1 MSQENQRYYIFV
13 SWKNGRDA
21 TKIHEELVNAEGEHA
36 LSLSTVR
43 RWVAKFKDGETQ
55 VDDRPRSGRPREA
68 VTQEKIAKVQELIT
82 NDPHIT
88 TQILEDEIGIS
99 HDRIVYILHNE
110 LNLHK
115 VCAKWIPHKLSAD
128 HKKNEWKFRS
138 NCWKYSKKAIITSLL
153 GMKHGCISSP
163 FRAKKAIRFG

>member
-1 MSQENQRYYIFV
+1 MAMMQPKSMKNWLMQRG
-13 SWKNGRDA
+13 NM
-21 TKIHEELVNAEGEHA
+21 HC
-36 LSLSTVR
+36 LSVQLDVGLLSSKTGKR
-43 RWVAKFKDGETQ
+43 KLMTGC
-55 VDDRPRSGRPREA
+55 PREA

-88 TQILEDEIGIS
+88 TQILEDEVGIS

-115 VCAKWIPHKLSAD
+115 VCAKWIPYKLSAD

>member
-13 SWKNGRDA
+13 SWKNGGDA

-43 RWVAKFKDGETQ
+43 RWVTKFKDGETQ
-55 VDDRPRSGRPREA
+55 VDDRHRSGRPREA

-88 TQILEDEIGIS
+88 TQILEDEVSIS
-99 HDRIVYILHNE
+99 HDRIFTFYIMNSTCTKSVRNGFLTSFRQT
-110 LNLHK
+110 
-115 VCAKWIPHKLSAD
+115 I
-128 HKKNEWKFRS
+128 KKNEWKFRS